1 MENTAEA
8 KARKLST
15 ENIWILLLKWDLYAA
30 FMWKKIA
37 LEFHQQKG

>member
-1 MENTAEA
+1 MENTAED

-15 ENIWILLLKWDLYAA
+15 ENILILLPKWVLYAA

-37 LEFHQQKG
+37 LEFRQQNG

>member
-1 MENTAEA
+1 MENTAED

-15 ENIWILLLKWDLYAA
+15 ENILILLPKLDLYVA